1 VPLIGQ
7 GTITKKIDQIVKIKV
22 IGYLKFKG
30 LMGDGVS
37 LELETEEATLR
48 DALNVLSNQYGK
60 RFEDIMFD
68 PLTQEIKRSILI
80 LLNGQPYI
88 NLGKRLDSELKD
100 GDEITFCP
108 ALAGG

>member
-1 VPLIGQ
+1 M
-7 GTITKKIDQIVKIKV
+7 KIKV
-22 IGYLKFKG
+22 IGYLKFKA

-37 LELETEEATLR
+37 LEIETEEATLR
-48 DALNVLSNQYGK
+48 DALKVLSNQYGK
-60 RFEDIMFD
+60 SFENMLFD
-68 PLTQEIKRSILI
+68 PLTKEIKRSNLI

-88 NLGKRLDSELKD
+88 NLGKRLDSELND